1 MGPET
6 GRIGYGGD
14 GSLQGGNK
22 RPVVVIATI
31 TVLANRVLR
40 SQSGRLALL
49 GVLCLLGGA
58 AAFAANQHL
67 GFGTGLY
74 WAITTAT
81 TVGYGDVTP
90 KTSAGRVIASAVML
104 TTIPL
109 FASAFALF
117 AGAVASAHLRRL
129 LGMERRELTG
139 GEVVIFGMHPAIPAS
154 VSELLAAGRDVVVVT
169 TADRS
174 SLPEEVRVVAADP
187 SSEEAVRRGHPE
199 KASQVLIAGAN
210 DADVL
215 VTSVLVHQVA
225 PETPTLALAS
235 SQNVC
240 RALREIG
247 VEAVSGEELVAHTVA
262 KTLEAPHAGELLLRI
277 LDSEGFRLREVPV
290 GRDRAGRQLRAV
302 AADERGMVMGA
313 VHDGRVVMG
322 VVEDPVLG
330 EQDRLLVLL
339 PNEDRESRAAHK
351 EAGVSDGGAAGP
363 GAGPG

>member
-1 MGPET
+1 MIT
-6 GRIGYGGD
+6 T
-14 GSLQGGNK
+14 
-22 RPVVVIATI
+22 IAA
-31 TVLANRVLR
+31 LANRVVR

-49 GVLCLLGGA
+49 GVLCLLAGA
-58 AAFAANQHL
+58 VAFTATQPHL
-67 GFGTGLY
+67 DFGTGLY

-90 KTSAGRVIASAVML
+90 KNPDGKWIASLVML

-129 LGMERRELTG
+129 LGMERKELAG

-154 VSELLAAGRDVVVVT
+154 VVELLAAGRDVVVVT

-174 SLPEEVRVVAADP
+174 PLPDAVRVIAADP
-187 SSEEAVRRGHPE
+187 GSEEAVRRGHPE
-199 KASQVLIAGAN
+199 KASQVLIAGQS

-225 PETPTLALAS
+225 PDTPTLALAS

-277 LDSEGFRLREVPV
+277 LDSEGFRLRELPV
-290 GRDRAGRQLRAV
+290 GRERVGRRLRTV
-302 AADERGMVMGA
+302 APDQQGMVIGA
-313 VHDGRVVMG
+313 VHDGRVIIG

-330 EQDRLLVLL
+330 EQDRLLVLQ
-339 PNEDRESRAAHK
+339 PNDDRAARQAAAK
-351 EAGVSDGGAAGP
+351 AGAAG
-363 GAGPG
+363 

>member
-1 MGPET
+1 V
-6 GRIGYGGD
+6 IGT
-14 GSLQGGNK
+14 
-22 RPVVVIATI
+22 IAA
-31 TVLANRVLR
+31 LANRVVR

-49 GVLCLLGGA
+49 GVLCLLVGA
-58 AAFAANQHL
+58 VAFAATQPHL
-67 GFGTGLY
+67 SFGTGLY

-90 KTSAGRVIASAVML
+90 KNPAGKWIASVVML

-129 LGMERRELTG
+129 LGMERKELTG
-139 GEVVIFGMHPAIPAS
+139 GEVVIFGMHPAVPAS

-169 TADRS
+169 PGDRS
-174 SLPEEVRVVAADP
+174 SLPDAVRVISADP

-199 KASQVLIAGAN
+199 KAAQVLIAGEN

-215 VTSVLVHQVA
+215 VTAVLVHQVA
-225 PETPTLALAS
+225 PDVPALALAS

-290 GRDRAGRQLRAV
+290 GDERAGRRLRTV
-302 AADERGMVMGA
+302 APGERGMVIGA
-313 VHDGRVVMG
+313 VHDGRVVVG
-322 VVEDPVLG
+322 VVEDPVLDQ
-330 EQDRLLVLL
+330 QDRLLVLQ
-339 PNEDRESRAAHK
+339 PNDDRAARH
-351 EAGVSDGGAAGP
+351 ADA
-363 GAGPG
+363 GAGTVRG